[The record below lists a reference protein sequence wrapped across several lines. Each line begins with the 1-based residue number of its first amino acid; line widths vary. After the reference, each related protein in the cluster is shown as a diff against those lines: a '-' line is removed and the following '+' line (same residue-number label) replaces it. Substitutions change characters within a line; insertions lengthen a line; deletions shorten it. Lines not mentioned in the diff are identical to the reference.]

1 MDLPDQD
8 VAIDWEGAAV
18 VDRAGVQLGRC
29 TGVFADVDTD
39 AVEWITVAVEEHGRL
54 FIPALGATE
63 SGGTVRVGFA
73 SGDVLAAPHV
83 GDVQELSK
91 ADEVRLYEHYGV
103 AHTSAASGSV
113 LPIGVATPSSG
124 TSSADQLPPAPEVAL
139 TPAVEPPAEVKTP
152 TTAAVETPL
161 DLPVQLDEVPAP
173 APTAALPTPPPMD
186 PVAEM
191 NDPVPVIHLPEPAPT
206 TEAPVRPSFKAGQAP
221 APPIL
226 SSAPKPPPSVGS
238 TSASTATPLAVVA
251 GVAGVVAVAGIVL
264 QVWELRARRRRR
276 PAARA
281 GRAGKQAR
289 ATSTSAVRTAAKQL
303 TDVNVAAARTTRQ
316 LADAAS
322 TAAES
327 AARSGSAVTS
337 SVAAIPPAVAR
348 RRSSHSPTRSWAN
361 P

>member
-206 TEAPVRPSFKAGQAP
+206 TEAPVRPSFEAGQAP

-238 TSASTATPLAVVA
+238 TSASTATPLAV
-251 GVAGVVAVAGIVL
+251 VAGVVAVAGIVL

-289 ATSTSAVRTAAKQL
+289 ATSTSAVRTAARQL

-327 AARSGSAVTS
+327 AAHSGSAVTS
-337 SVAAIPPAVAR
+337 SVAAIPPAIAR
-348 RRSSHSPTRSWAN
+348 RRSSHSPTRSRAN